1 MNQDSPKPGTEEPDY
16 KVTAGR
22 PDTSTRAGRLKMLY
36 PTIGDLRA
44 KARQR
49 VPRFAF
55 DYVDGAAGA
64 DEPNLRGNRAA
75 LDGIEILPRYGVENY
90 RADTSVEL
98 FGKRYA
104 GPLAIAPMGL
114 PGLVLPGGEKAFARA
129 AAAHEIPFTLGSS
142 ALATVEEVAELA
154 EGFAWFQIYRMPRD
168 DLAINMDWIA
178 RATAAEVAALV
189 VTIDVPARTKRP
201 RELRNRLVLPYRIGP
216 RTIAD
221 VVTRPAW
228 LRAYFRHGQNLFANM
243 QKYVGDNPSPAEAAE
258 FARGEGGG
266 SFTWDEIARFRDAW
280 KGPLIVKG
288 ILHPGDAE
296 RAVALGADGIVVSNH
311 GGRQLEAAPASVDML
326 STLVAAVG
334 GRTEILF
341 DGGLRS
347 GVDLMRTTALGAR
360 FNLIGRAF
368 MYGLAALGD
377 EGPGF
382 VADFFMEELREA
394 LRQVGARDLAAAR
407 DLDLRHPTAWRLD

>member
-1 MNQDSPKPGTEEPDY
+1 MGDQMAQDEPDY
-16 KVTAGR
+16 RVTAGR
-22 PDTSTRAGRLKMLY
+22 PDTSTRAGQLKMRY
-36 PTIGDLRA
+36 PTIADLRA
-44 KARQR
+44 KARKR

-55 DYVDGAAGA
+55 DYVDGAAGEA
-64 DEPNLRGNRAA
+64 ETNRKGNAAA
-75 LDGIEILPRYGVENY
+75 LDGIQVLPRYGVENY

-114 PGLVLPGGEKAFARA
+114 PGLVLPGGEKVFARA
-129 AAAHEIPFTLGSS
+129 AAANEIPFTLGSS
-142 ALATVEEVAELA
+142 ALATVEDVAELA

-178 RATAAEVAALV
+178 RATAAGVAALV

-221 VVTRPAW
+221 VMRRPAW
-228 LRAYFRHGQNLFANM
+228 LRAYFRHGQDMFANM
-243 QKYVGDNPSPAEAAE
+243 KKYVSDNPTPAEVAE

-288 ILHPGDAE
+288 VLHPGDAE
-296 RAVALGADGIVVSNH
+296 EAIALGADGIVVSNH

-326 STLVAAVG
+326 PGIVAAAG

-347 GVDLMRTTALGAR
+347 GVDLLRSAAIGAR
-360 FNLIGRAF
+360 FNLVGRAF

-377 EGPGF
+377 EGPDF
-382 VADFFMEELREA
+382 VADFFIEELREA
-394 LRQVGARDLAAAR
+394 LRQVGARSLAEIRA
-407 DLDLRHPTAWRLD
+407 LELRHPTAWAF

>member
-1 MNQDSPKPGTEEPDY
+1 MTEDRSQTNTEEPDY

-36 PTIGDLRA
+36 PTIGDLRT
-44 KARQR
+44 KARKR

-64 DEPNLRGNRAA
+64 EEPNRKGNAAA

-104 GPLAIAPMGL
+104 GPFAIAPMGL

-129 AAAHEIPFTLGSS
+129 AAANEIPFTLGSS

-154 EGFAWFQIYRMPRD
+154 QGFAWFQIYRMPRD

-178 RATAAEVAALV
+178 RATAAQVAALV

-221 VVTRPAW
+221 VATRPAW
-228 LRAYFRHGQNLFANM
+228 MRAYFRNGQNLFANM
-243 QKYVGDNPSPAEAAE
+243 QKYVGDNPTPAEAAE

-280 KGPLIVKG
+280 KGPLIIKG

-296 RAVALGADGIVVSNH
+296 RSVALGADGIVVSNH

-326 STLVAAVG
+326 PGIVAAAG

-377 EGPGF
+377 DGPGF
-382 VADFFMEELREA
+382 VADFFIEELREA
-394 LRQVGARDLAAAR
+394 LRQVGARDLAGAR
-407 DLDLRHPTAWRLD
+407 ELDHRHPTAWDF

>member
-1 MNQDSPKPGTEEPDY
+1 MTEEPDY

-22 PDTSTRAGRLKMLY
+22 PDTTTRAGRLKMFY

-44 KARQR
+44 KARKR

-64 DEPNLRGNRAA
+64 DEPNRKSNAAA
-75 LDGIEILPRYGVENY
+75 LDGIEILPRYGVENF

-104 GPLAIAPMGL
+104 GPFAIAPMGL
-114 PGLVLPGGEKAFARA
+114 PGLVLPGGEKVFARA
-129 AAAHEIPFTLGSS
+129 AAANEIPFTLGSS

-154 EGFAWFQIYRMPRD
+154 GGFAWFQIYRMPHD

-178 RATAAEVAALV
+178 RATAAGVAALV

-228 LRAYFRHGQNLFANM
+228 LRAYFRNGQNLFANM
-243 QKYVGDNPSPAEAAE
+243 QKYVGDNPTPAEAAE

-280 KGPLIVKG
+280 KGPLIIKG

-296 RAVALGADGIVVSNH
+296 KSVALGADGIVVSNH

-326 STLVAAVG
+326 PGIVAAAG
-334 GRTEILF
+334 GQTEILF

-347 GVDLMRTTALGAR
+347 GVDLVRTTALGAR

-377 EGPGF
+377 EGPDF
-382 VADFFMEELREA
+382 VADFFIEELREA

-407 DLDLRHPTAWRLD
+407 ELGHRHPTAWDF

>member
-1 MNQDSPKPGTEEPDY
+1 MTEDNSKTSTEEPDY

-22 PDTSTRAGRLKMLY
+22 PDTSTRAGQLKMLY
-36 PTIGDLRA
+36 PTIADLRT
-44 KARQR
+44 KARKR

-64 DEPNLRGNRAA
+64 DEPNRRGNAAA
-75 LDGIEILPRYGVENY
+75 LDGIEILPRYGGENY

-129 AAAHEIPFTLGSS
+129 AAANEIPFTLGSS
-142 ALATVEEVAELA
+142 ALATVEEVSELA
-154 EGFAWFQIYRMPRD
+154 NGYAWFQIYRMPRD
-168 DLAINMDWIA
+168 NLAINMDWIA
-178 RATAAEVAALV
+178 RATAAEVGALV

-201 RELRNRLVLPYRIGP
+201 RELRNRLVLPYKIGP

-221 VVTRPAW
+221 VATRPAW
-228 LRAYFRHGQNLFANM
+228 LRAYFRHGQNLFANL
-243 QKYVGDNPSPAEAAE
+243 QKYVSDNPTPAEVAE

-266 SFTWDEIARFRDAW
+266 SFTWEEIARFRDAW
-280 KGPLIVKG
+280 KGPLIIKG

-296 RAVALGADGIVVSNH
+296 KSVELGADGIVVSNH

-326 STLVAAVG
+326 PGIVAAVG
-334 GRTEILF
+334 GKTEILF

-347 GVDLMRTTALGAR
+347 GVDLMRSAALGAR
-360 FNLIGRAF
+360 FNLVGRAF
-368 MYGLAALGD
+368 MYGLAALGED
-377 EGPGF
+377 GPGF
-382 VADFFMEELREA
+382 VADFFIEELREA
-394 LRQVGARDLAAAR
+394 LRQVGARDLSGAR
-407 DLDLRHPTAWRLD
+407 DLDVRHPTAWKF

>member
-1 MNQDSPKPGTEEPDY
+1 MTEDSPKAGSEEPDY

-22 PDTSTRAGRLKMLY
+22 PDTSTRAGKLKMLY
-36 PTIGDLRA
+36 PTIEDLRA
-44 KARQR
+44 KARKR

-64 DEPNLRGNRAA
+64 DEPNRKGNAAA

-90 RADTSVEL
+90 SADTSVEL

-114 PGLVLPGGEKAFARA
+114 PGLVLPGGEEIFARA
-129 AAAHEIPFTLGSS
+129 AAANEIPFTLGSS
-142 ALATVEEVAELA
+142 ALAPVEHVAELA
-154 EGFAWFQIYRMPRD
+154 NGFAWFQIYRMPRD

-216 RTIAD
+216 RTVAD
-221 VVTRPAW
+221 VVTHPAW
-228 LRAYFRHGQNLFANM
+228 LRAYLRHGQAMFANLR
-243 QKYVGDNPSPAEAAE
+243 KYAGENVSHAEVAD
-258 FARGEGGG
+258 FARREGGG
-266 SFTWDEIARFRDAW
+266 AFTWDEIGRFRDAW
-280 KGPLIVKG
+280 KGPLVIKG

-296 RAVALGADGIVVSNH
+296 KSAELGADGIVVSNH
-311 GGRQLEAAPASVDML
+311 GGRQLEAAPASVDVL
-326 STLVAAVG
+326 PGIVSAVG

-347 GVDLMRTTALGAR
+347 GVDLMRSAALGAR
-360 FNLIGRAF
+360 FNLVGRAF
-368 MYGLAALGD
+368 MYGLAALGED
-377 EGPGF
+377 GPGF
-382 VADFFMEELREA
+382 VADFFIEELREA
-394 LRQVGARDLAAAR
+394 LRQVGARDLSGAR
-407 DLDLRHPTAWRLD
+407 DLDIRHPTAWKF

>member
-1 MNQDSPKPGTEEPDY
+1 MGDQMAQDEPDY

-22 PDTSTRAGRLKMLY
+22 PDTSTRAGQLKMRF
-36 PTIGDLRA
+36 PTIADLRV
-44 KARQR
+44 KARKR

-55 DYVDGAAGA
+55 DYVDGAAGEA
-64 DEPNLRGNRAA
+64 EPNRKGNAAA
-75 LDGIEILPRYGVENY
+75 LDGIQILPRYGVENY
-90 RADTSVEL
+90 RADTSVDL

-114 PGLVLPGGEKAFARA
+114 PGLVLPGGEKVFARA
-129 AAAHEIPFTLGSS
+129 AAANEIPFTLGSS

-243 QKYVGDNPSPAEAAE
+243 QKYAGDNPTPAEAAE

-266 SFTWDEIARFRDAW
+266 SFTWEEIARFRDAW

-296 RAVALGADGIVVSNH
+296 RAIALGADGIVVSNH
-311 GGRQLEAAPASVDML
+311 GGRQLEAAPPSVDML
-326 STLVAAVG
+326 PGIVAAAG

-347 GVDLMRTTALGAR
+347 GVDLMRTAALGAR
-360 FNLIGRAF
+360 FNLVGRAF

-382 VADFFMEELREA
+382 VADFFIEELREA
-394 LRQVGARDLAAAR
+394 LRQVGVRDLTGTR
-407 DLDLRHPTAWRLD
+407 DLDLRHPTAWAF